1 MRNELKIMDEIES
14 YLSNELSATERSSF
28 ENRMLEDADLAEKVN
43 HQKALTQ
50 AIKRAALRSQ
60 INTVAAGGGGGFSF
74 TQIFL
79 GSIGVVGIIGAVIYF
94 VNQNMQEEMVLEP
107 TIEKNVEPSS
117 VVQLSKN
124 NERNFQ
130 LTNEIPETIFSS
142 IHQFEDIQDNLDID
156 PADFLSN
163 PHQGTT
169 IIGNVHSVN
178 QNSDHLDSDDE
189 YSGTN
194 KDRKAMFPGG
204 SSSLKRFIDKNL
216 YYPKSASDKKI
227 ECLVQCDFHVTE
239 DGLITEIEAKCIK
252 IAEVGGEQFNDIKLI
267 RNKKLVN
274 AFINNST
281 HVLRTMPIWVPARN
295 KQGNPV
301 LSYQRLYFNFDLE
314 KGCLVYQLDE
324 DLNQD

>member
-14 YLSNELSATERSSF
+14 YLSNKLSATERSSF
-28 ENRMLEDADLAEKVN
+28 ETRMLEDADLAEKVN
-43 HQKALTQ
+43 QQKALTQ

-79 GSIGVVGIIGAVIYF
+79 GSIGIVGIIGSVIYF
-94 VNQNMQEEMVLEP
+94 VNQNKQEEIVSESS
-107 TIEKNVEPSS
+107 IEKNEEPTT

-142 IHQFEDIQDNLDID
+142 IHQFEAIEDKLDID
-156 PADFLSN
+156 PVDFATNSN
-163 PHQGTT
+163 QSST
-169 IIGNVHSVN
+169 INGSLHTVN
-178 QNSDHLDSDDE
+178 QSSDYIASNDD

-194 KDRKAMFPGG
+194 KDRKATFPGG
-204 SSSLKRFIDKNL
+204 SSSLKKFIDKNL

-239 DGLITEIEAKCIK
+239 DGLITEIEATCLK
-252 IAEVGGEQFNDIKLI
+252 IAEEGGEQFNDIKLI

-281 HVLRTMPIWVPARN
+281 HVLRTMPVWIPARN

-314 KGCLVYQLDE
+314 KGCLVYQLEE
-324 DLNQD
+324 DLN

>member
-43 HQKALTQ
+43 QQKALNQ

-79 GSIGVVGIIGAVIYF
+79 GSIGVVGIIGAAIYF
-94 VNQNMQEEMVLEP
+94 VNQNKQEEIVSTP
-107 TIEKNVEPSS
+107 TIEKNVEPTT

-142 IHQFEDIQDNLDID
+142 IHQFEDGEDKLDID
-156 PADFLSN
+156 PVDFPANS
-163 PHQGTT
+163 HQGST
-169 IIGNVHSVN
+169 INGSSHTVN
-178 QNSDHLDSDDE
+178 QSPDYIASDED
-189 YSGTN
+189 YAGTN
-194 KDRKAMFPGG
+194 RDRKAMFPGG
-204 SSSLKRFIDKNL
+204 SSSLKKFIDKNL
-216 YYPKSASDKKI
+216 YYPKSASDKNI

-239 DGLITEIEAKCIK
+239 DGLITEIEATCLK
-252 IAEVGGEQFNDIKLI
+252 IAEEGGEQFNDIKLI

-281 HVLRTMPIWVPARN
+281 HVLRTMPIWIPARN

-314 KGCLVYQLDE
+314 NGCLVYQLEE
-324 DLNQD
+324 DLN

>member
-14 YLSNELSATERSSF
+14 YLTNKLSATERSSF

-43 HQKALTQ
+43 QQKALTQ

-74 TQIFL
+74 SQIFL
-79 GSIGVVGIIGAVIYF
+79 GSIGIVGIIGSVIYF
-94 VNQNMQEEMVLEP
+94 VNQNEQEEIVSESSIEKTIEP
-107 TIEKNVEPSS
+107 TAVA
-117 VVQLSKN
+117 QLSKN

-130 LTNEIPETIFSS
+130 LTKEIPETIFSS
-142 IHQFEDIQDNLDID
+142 IHQFDDIEDKLDID
-156 PADFLSN
+156 PVDFPTN

-169 IIGNVHSVN
+169 IIGNSHSVN
-178 QNSDHLDSDDE
+178 QNSDQLASDND

-204 SSSLKRFIDKNL
+204 SSSLKKFIDKNL
-216 YYPKSASDKKI
+216 YYPRSASDKNI

-281 HVLRTMPIWVPARN
+281 HVLRSMPIWVPARN

>member
-14 YLSNELSATERSSF
+14 YLSNKLSATERSSF
-28 ENRMLEDADLAEKVN
+28 ENRILEDADLAQKVN
-43 HQKALTQ
+43 QQKSLTQ

-74 TQIFL
+74 SQIFL
-79 GSIGVVGIIGAVIYF
+79 GSVGLVGIIGTVVYF
-94 VNQNMQEEMVLEP
+94 VLQNKQEESVLEP
-107 TIEKNVEPSS
+107 SIEKTIEPTA

-124 NERNFQ
+124 NDRNFQ

-142 IHQFEDIQDNLDID
+142 IHQFEDIEDKLDID
-156 PADFLSN
+156 PVDFPASS
-163 PHQGTT
+163 HQGST
-169 IIGNVHSVN
+169 INGSLHVVN
-178 QNSDHLDSDDE
+178 QSSEYIASDDD

-194 KDRKAMFPGG
+194 KDRKATFPGG
-204 SSSLKRFIDKNL
+204 SSSLKKFIDKNL
-216 YYPKSASDKKI
+216 YYPKSASDKNI

-281 HVLRTMPIWVPARN
+281 HVLRTMPIWIPARN

-324 DLNQD
+324 DLN

>member
-14 YLSNELSATERSSF
+14 YLSNELTESERISF
-28 ENRMLEDADLAEKVN
+28 ENRMLNDADLAQKVN
-43 HQKALTQ
+43 QQKALTQ
-50 AIKRAALRSQ
+50 AIKRAALRGQ
-60 INTVAAGGGGGFSF
+60 INAVAAGGGGGFSF

-79 GSIGVVGIIGAVIYF
+79 GSIGIVAIVGTVFYF
-94 VNQNMQEEMVLEP
+94 VNQNKQEEIALEP
-107 TIEKNVEPSS
+107 SIENNNEPSS

-130 LTNEIPETIFSS
+130 LTKEIPETIFSS
-142 IHQFEDIQDNLDID
+142 IHQFDDIEDKLDID
-156 PADFLSN
+156 PVDFPASS
-163 PHQGTT
+163 HQGST
-169 IIGNVHSVN
+169 INGSSHTVN
-178 QNSDHLDSDDE
+178 QPSADDASDE
-189 YSGTN
+189 NYSGIN

-204 SSSLKRFIDKNL
+204 SSSLKKFIDKNL
-216 YYPKSASDKKI
+216 YYPRSASDKNI

-281 HVLRTMPIWVPARN
+281 HVLRSMPIWIPARN

-324 DLNQD
+324 DLN

>member
-14 YLSNELSATERSSF
+14 YLSNKLSVTERSSF

-43 HQKALTQ
+43 QQKALTQ

-74 TQIFL
+74 SQIFL
-79 GSIGVVGIIGAVIYF
+79 GSIGIVGIIGAVIYF
-94 VNQNMQEEMVLEP
+94 VNQNKQEEIGLEP
-107 TIEKNVEPSS
+107 SIEKNIEPSS
-117 VVQLSKN
+117 VVHLSKN
-124 NERNFQ
+124 NERDFQ
-130 LTNEIPETIFSS
+130 LTKEIPETIFSS
-142 IHQFEDIQDNLDID
+142 IHQFDDIEDKLDID
-156 PADFLSN
+156 PVDFPTSS
-163 PHQGTT
+163 HQGST
-169 IIGNVHSVN
+169 INGSSHTVN
-178 QNSDHLDSDDE
+178 QASDCVASDE
-189 YSGTN
+189 SYSGTN

-204 SSSLKRFIDKNL
+204 SSSLKKFIDKNL
-216 YYPKSASDKKI
+216 YYPRSASDKNI

-281 HVLRTMPIWVPARN
+281 HVLRSMPIWVPARN

>member
-1 MRNELKIMDEIES
+1 MRNELKIMGEIES
-14 YLSNELSATERSSF
+14 YLSNKLSATERSSF

-43 HQKALTQ
+43 QQKALTQ

-74 TQIFL
+74 SQIFL
-79 GSIGVVGIIGAVIYF
+79 GSIGMVGIIGAVIYF
-94 VNQNMQEEMVLEP
+94 VNQNEQEEIVSESS
-107 TIEKNVEPSS
+107 IEKDVEPSS

-130 LTNEIPETIFSS
+130 LTKEIPETIFSS
-142 IHQFEDIQDNLDID
+142 IHQFDDIEDKLDID
-156 PADFLSN
+156 PVDFPTSS
-163 PHQGTT
+163 HQGST
-169 IIGNVHSVN
+169 INGSSHTVN
-178 QNSDHLDSDDE
+178 QASDYDASDE
-189 YSGTN
+189 SYSGTN
-194 KDRKAMFPGG
+194 KDRKALFPGG
-204 SSSLKRFIDKNL
+204 SSSLKKFIDKNL
-216 YYPKSASDKKI
+216 YYPKSASDKNI
-227 ECLVQCDFHVTE
+227 ECVVQCDFHVTE

-252 IAEVGGEQFNDIKLI
+252 VAEVGGEQFNDIKLI

-281 HVLRTMPIWVPARN
+281 HVLRTMPIWVAARN

-324 DLNQD
+324 DMNQD

>member
-14 YLSNELSATERSSF
+14 YLSNELSATERISF
-28 ENRMLEDADLAEKVN
+28 ENRMLEDTDLAEKVN
-43 HQKALTQ
+43 QQKALTQ
-50 AIKRAALRSQ
+50 AIKRAALRGQ
-60 INTVAAGGGGGFSF
+60 INAVAAGGGGGFNF
-74 TQIFL
+74 TQIVFGSL
-79 GSIGVVGIIGAVIYF
+79 GIVGIVTSVIYF
-94 VNQNMQEEMVLEP
+94 TNQKEREETGFEP
-107 TIEKNVEPSS
+107 TIEKNDPPTA

-124 NERNFQ
+124 NEQDFQ

-142 IHQFEDIQDNLDID
+142 IHQFEDVQDNLDID
-156 PADFLSN
+156 PSDFPAN
-163 PHQGTT
+163 THQGST
-169 IIGNVHSVN
+169 INGSLHVVN
-178 QNSDHLDSDDE
+178 QSSEYIASDED

-194 KDRKAMFPGG
+194 KDRKATFPGG
-204 SSSLKRFIDKNL
+204 SSSLKKFIDKNL
-216 YYPKSASDKKI
+216 YYPKSASDKNI

-239 DGLITEIEAKCIK
+239 DGLITEIEAQCIK

-281 HVLRTMPIWVPARN
+281 HVLRTMPIWIPARN

-324 DLNQD
+324 DLN

>member
-14 YLSNELSATERSSF
+14 YLSNKLRATERSSF

-43 HQKALTQ
+43 QQKALTQ

-60 INTVAAGGGGGFSF
+60 INTVVAGGGFSF
-74 TQIFL
+74 SQIFL
-79 GSIGVVGIIGAVIYF
+79 GSIGIVGIIGAVIYF
-94 VNQNMQEEMVLEP
+94 VNQNEQEEIVSESS
-107 TIEKNVEPSS
+107 IEKDVEPSS

-130 LTNEIPETIFSS
+130 LTKEIPETIFSS
-142 IHQFEDIQDNLDID
+142 MHQFDDIDDKLDID
-156 PADFLSN
+156 PVDFPTSS
-163 PHQGTT
+163 HQGST
-169 IIGNVHSVN
+169 INGSSHTVN
-178 QNSDHLDSDDE
+178 QPSDYDASDE
-189 YSGTN
+189 SYSGTN
-194 KDRKAMFPGG
+194 KDRKALFPGG
-204 SSSLKRFIDKNL
+204 SSSLKKFIDKNL
-216 YYPKSASDKKI
+216 YYPKSASDKNI
-227 ECLVQCDFHVTE
+227 ECVVQCDFHVTE
-239 DGLITEIEAKCIK
+239 DGLITEIDAKCIK
-252 IAEVGGEQFNDIKLI
+252 VAEVGGEQFNDIKLI

-324 DLNQD
+324 DMNQD

>member
-43 HQKALTQ
+43 QQKALTQ

-94 VNQNMQEEMVLEP
+94 VNQNKQEEIVS
-107 TIEKNVEPSS
+107 TSTFEKNVEPTT

-142 IHQFEDIQDNLDID
+142 IHQFEDVEDKLDID
-156 PADFLSN
+156 PVDFPTNS
-163 PHQGTT
+163 HQGST
-169 IIGNVHSVN
+169 INGSSHTVDQS
-178 QNSDHLDSDDE
+178 SDYITSDED
-189 YSGTN
+189 YAGTN

-204 SSSLKRFIDKNL
+204 SSSLKKFIDKNL
-216 YYPKSASDKKI
+216 YYPKSASDKNI

-239 DGLITEIEAKCIK
+239 DGLITEIEATCLK
-252 IAEVGGEQFNDIKLI
+252 IAEEGGEQFNDIKLI

-281 HVLRTMPIWVPARN
+281 HVLRTMPIWIPARN

-301 LSYQRLYFNFDLE
+301 LSYQRLYFKFDLE
-314 KGCLVYQLDE
+314 NGCLVYQLEE
-324 DLNQD
+324 DLN

>member
-14 YLSNELSATERSSF
+14 YLSNELSETERSSF
-28 ENRMLEDADLAEKVN
+28 ENRMLDDADLAEKVN

-94 VNQNMQEEMVLEP
+94 VNQNKQEEIVSTS
-107 TIEKNVEPSS
+107 TIEKNVEPTT

-156 PADFLSN
+156 PVDFPVNS
-163 PHQGTT
+163 HHGST
-169 IIGNVHSVN
+169 INGSSHTVN
-178 QNSDHLDSDDE
+178 QSSDYDACDE
-189 YSGTN
+189 SYSGTN

-216 YYPKSASDKKI
+216 YYPKSASDKNI

-239 DGLITEIEAKCIK
+239 DGLITEIEATCLK
-252 IAEVGGEQFNDIKLI
+252 IAEEGGEQFNDIKLI

-281 HVLRTMPIWVPARN
+281 HVLRTMPIWIPARN

-314 KGCLVYQLDE
+314 NGCLVYQLEE
-324 DLNQD
+324 DLN

>member
-43 HQKALTQ
+43 QQKALTQ

-60 INTVAAGGGGGFSF
+60 INTVAAGGGSGFSF

-94 VNQNMQEEMVLEP
+94 VNQNKQEEIVSTP
-107 TIEKNVEPSS
+107 TIEKNVEPTT

-142 IHQFEDIQDNLDID
+142 IHQFEDGEDKLDID
-156 PADFLSN
+156 PVDFPANS
-163 PHQGTT
+163 HQGST
-169 IIGNVHSVN
+169 INGNLHIVN
-178 QNSDHLDSDDE
+178 QSPDYIASDED
-189 YSGTN
+189 YAGTN
-194 KDRKAMFPGG
+194 RDRKAMFPGG
-204 SSSLKRFIDKNL
+204 SSSLKKFIDKNL
-216 YYPKSASDKKI
+216 YYPKSASDKNI

-239 DGLITEIEAKCIK
+239 DGLITEIEATCLK
-252 IAEVGGEQFNDIKLI
+252 IAEEGGEQFNDIKLI

-281 HVLRTMPIWVPARN
+281 HVLRTMPIWIPARN

-314 KGCLVYQLDE
+314 NGCLVYQLEE
-324 DLNQD
+324 DLN